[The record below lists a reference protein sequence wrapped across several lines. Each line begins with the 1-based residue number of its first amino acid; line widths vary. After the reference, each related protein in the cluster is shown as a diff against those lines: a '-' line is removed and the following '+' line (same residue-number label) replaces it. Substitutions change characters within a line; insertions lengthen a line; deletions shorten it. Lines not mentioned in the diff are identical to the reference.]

1 MKRFSKIVTMAGMAM
16 ALCSVT
22 ACNNADKDAA
32 DKTQQPEIVDAK
44 TISEKVKNNLKSF
57 TLDDANI
64 DVSVAMSYSENEKAC
79 NIEATGE
86 LEIIQNPF
94 TSKLI
99 VNIQTQGESRKTSLD
114 TEGYIYNDTDK
125 GSTYLVLRKQD
136 GTYAKTVLDTLLTGN
151 DKKADKGDNDN
162 KYSKES
168 ENDKESFEL
177 KNFAGGALL
186 SEDLQGKIGDYIAKL
201 EYNNTADID
210 GQTYDVLKGKIDSKV
225 CDNLVKSLKENDE
238 TNKSVFGMYMSAVPD
253 ELGDIDYEV
262 YVDKEGLISG
272 ISVDISNIL
281 KGISKDDNATAF
293 IKIMMNKKDDIEI
306 TVPDAKTVD
315 LQNLLE

>member
-22 ACNNADKDAA
+22 ACNNAYKDAA

-57 TLDDANI
+57 TLDNANI

-99 VNIQTQGESRKTSLD
+99 VNILTQGESRKTSLD

-136 GTYAKTVLDTLLTGN
+136 GT
-151 DKKADKGDNDN
+151 
-162 KYSKES
+162 
-168 ENDKESFEL
+168 
-177 KNFAGGALL
+177 
-186 SEDLQGKIGDYIAKL
+186 
-201 EYNNTADID
+201 
-210 GQTYDVLKGKIDSKV
+210 
-225 CDNLVKSLKENDE
+225 
-238 TNKSVFGMYMSAVPD
+238 
-253 ELGDIDYEV
+253 
-262 YVDKEGLISG
+262 
-272 ISVDISNIL
+272 
-281 KGISKDDNATAF
+281 
-293 IKIMMNKKDDIEI
+293 
-306 TVPDAKTVD
+306 
-315 LQNLLE
+315 